1 MQSLIE
7 LKREERA
14 NRRFR
19 KVADEIAKA
28 EAERRNLFRVAD
40 GDSCVRLVH
49 RGQVRINGKDY
60 WAKELER
67 FDNQTVTVTGIR
79 EDGSRYVFVNDDFIC
94 SVSQTERSV
103 GSAFAKTPF

>member
-28 EAERRNLFRVAD
+28 EAERRNLFSVAD
-40 GDSCVRLVH
+40 KESRVCRTS
-49 RGQVRINGKDY
+49 RGYVRIDGKDY

-94 SVSQTERSV
+94 SVLQTERSV